1 MEKTFLFELITP
13 SKNLIS
19 GDFDMVVVPGEEGD
33 FGVLPHHSNLIS
45 QIRPGVLNIYKNDKV
60 DKSFFLYS
68 GFAEVSNNQLIV
80 LSETAFDVNEFKLN
94 VYKNNISKYE
104 KLKNQTKSESEVS
117 FFTILIFFCIIIF
130 PESSFEVT

>member
-33 FGVLPHHSNLIS
+33 FGVLPNHSNLIS
-45 QIRPGVLNIYKNDKV
+45 QIRPGILNIYKNDKV

-94 VYKNNISKYE
+94 VYKDNISKYE
-104 KLKNQTKSESEVS
+104 KLKNQTKNESEIL
-117 FFTILIFFCIIIF
+117 FFEKKIKEINTIIEILN
-130 PESSFEVT
+130 

>member
-45 QIRPGVLNIYKNDKV
+45 QIRPGVLNTYKNDKV

-104 KLKNQTKSESEVS
+104 KLKNQTKSESEVL
-117 FFTILIFFCIIIF
+117 FFEKKIKEINTIIEILN
-130 PESSFEVT
+130 

>member
-33 FGVLPHHSNLIS
+33 FGVLPNHSNLIS
-45 QIRPGVLNIYKNDKV
+45 QIRPGILNIYKNDKV

-94 VYKNNISKYE
+94 VYKDNISKYE
-104 KLKNQTKSESEVS
+104 KLKNQTKNESEIL
-117 FFTILIFFCIIIF
+117 FFEKKIKELNTIIQILN
-130 PESSFEVT
+130 

>member
-1 MEKTFLFELITP
+1 MEKTFFFELITP

-45 QIRPGVLNIYKNDKV
+45 QIRPGVLNTYKNDKI

-68 GFAEVSNNQLIV
+68 GFAEVSNNKLIV
-80 LSETAFDVNEFKLN
+80 LSETAFDVTEFKLN
-94 VYKNNISKYE
+94 TYKDRVSKYE
-104 KLKNQTKSESEVS
+104 KLKNQTRNESEIL
-117 FFTILIFFCIIIF
+117 FFEKKIKEINTIIKILN
-130 PESSFEVT
+130 

>member
-94 VYKNNISKYE
+94 VYKNNILKYE
-104 KLKNQTKSESEVS
+104 KLKNQTKTESEVL
-117 FFTILIFFCIIIF
+117 FFEKKIKEINTIIEILN
-130 PESSFEVT
+130 